1 MYIDELHIGQFYEM
15 QRTFTQEEVMAFAA
29 LSYDN
34 NPLHTNVEYA
44 KKSLFGQVI
53 VPGFLTGSLFS
64 AIIGTKFPGIGSIY
78 LNQTMSFRRPV
89 FPGQQVKAVVKVKEL
104 NVEKNRVLLETQ
116 CVDAEGNLLIDG
128 SALVKLPAK

>member
-1 MYIDELHIGQFYEM
+1 MHINELHIGQSYEM
-15 QRTFTQEEVMAFAA
+15 HRTFTQEEVMAFAA

-34 NPLHTNVEYA
+34 NPLHTDMEYA
-44 KKSLFGQVI
+44 KKSQFGQMI

-89 FPGQQVKAVVKVKEL
+89 FPGQQIKAVVRVNEL
-104 NVEKNRVLLETQ
+104 NMEKNRVLLDTQ

-128 SALVKLPAK
+128 SALVKLPAE